1 MKITKKLLALLL
13 TVLMLFSSISCI
25 TVLAEEAA
33 EATETTTTITES
45 ATQFLYDQ
53 AYNGAIKD
61 GDTAPTKSNNKIV
74 ISQTGPWR
82 VAGKSPDG
90 ASYKDVG
97 YYWYRSDLDMRY
109 GYSTWS
115 YTTPFIGPAYKYG
128 DTSKKVLRASLRP
141 RSNDSGDRYNAF
153 MELYYIAEASGEYKI
168 SDGIGGFTVRESAAN
183 NYEVYV
189 TVLANGIEIFK
200 SQALSRIHRIARFED
215 QKVTLNKGD
224 KLEYRFEY
232 ITTADT
238 FSGDI
243 IIDFDPYVTL
253 LEEKVETLPT
263 LEGASPTD
271 LLYDELYNMAPTY
284 DTENSTETYN
294 TPITQSKAWRAE
306 YYEGSQWN
314 EMVYYTN
321 GGASADDATKP
332 DPNSHWLNWTYNSN
346 QYSNTQSPYIG
357 VGYWNYNM
365 ANGKALRAMLIPTHS
380 AVPVRVSYKAEYEGD
395 YTLSMAKDMLLA
407 INDEYAP
414 GLTDCTAYA
423 HVTVNGKAIWTSS
436 AITTAGDSAAFEAL
450 SFKLNKGDV
459 LAIEFSFTLN
469 EGAEAGS
476 GNIKID
482 FIPQLAVSKVY
493 PAVSGDGSVT
503 DFFYDELYNL
513 PPTGGT
519 TYNTP
524 ITQTKPW
531 RAESYSGGWQEM
543 GYYCNG
549 GADDKDATKPETY
562 THYLNW
568 TYHHSSSSNT
578 QHSLIAVRYWKQNVA
593 NPVTLTGKLS
603 PHYNGRPVRISYET
617 ELDGEYLL
625 SMLGG
630 MMRVRESNI
639 SGCKAYAYVTVNG
652 NAVWTSP
659 ALTTKG
665 QEVTFDDLKLKLL
678 EGDVLGIEFK
688 YVLDE
693 GVTKGSGAIQIDFR
707 PDFKLIRELPQL
719 EGDGEVANVFYNALE
734 PLAST
739 GKTSKAATQTA
750 VWKAQHYS
758 SSKWTNYAKYCNI
771 SKSYGGDLNWGFDRG
786 SYTQFDRMSIR
797 YKGGAV
803 ANGLYIKCEIPM
815 NFSNS
820 NYSYTH
826 RQSRIA
832 YTAER
837 DGIYSLTDKF
847 GEFIVSY
854 GALTRFDFW
863 VQVTH
868 NDAVLWKSDILAN
881 SGETAKFD
889 GVTVDMKAGDVL
901 AIEFRY
907 SKKAGVTEKIDTT
920 KINVDFAPILTYSEA
935 VKVEDKDGYTPEVAN
950 RYYAEGLTV
959 PSSVSAYINTTSAI
973 PGYIVKSDAFALSVA
988 PNGNPTVTYKNGEET
1003 KQIVFPIN
1011 VKGGWKK
1018 LGVSY
1023 DAVAKKWNC
1032 LVNDINMASV
1042 EDTEFVAGGAIDKL
1056 YIGAS
1061 DDSYNNQHFRGE
1073 IAELKFG
1080 DTAWALSDIT
1090 KETGLTLETLNVE
1103 SDCSDTFLTF
1113 KNQNYRYELY
1123 EEFAVPVNTFE
1134 AWVRLKTE
1142 YADDRSAGRLISSGL
1157 NYDPYTTISVIAG
1170 GKVQLKVVG
1179 GTSAG
1184 TVTFNT
1190 DIRSDEFVH
1199 LAITAD
1205 TVNGIYNCYINGILV
1220 DSQQSSVVIPVSPR
1234 AYLVSGDYYYN
1245 NKSVHFE
1252 GDVAGVAMFSDVR
1265 TPEEILAD
1273 MYGGTDLTDAA
1284 LLGKWSFADTEEGLI
1299 NQNGNGNDFHPFWE
1313 TEPDE
1318 DVDESFGNYSTF
1330 VLIPDTQ
1337 NFTQNQGAE
1346 GLAKISNWILNNKDT
1361 ENIVGVIGLGDI
1373 VNIDKELGQWQ
1384 AAQQGLLG
1392 YPDDK
1397 GVTVTEG
1404 LPGNVPFLFIQGNHD
1419 IGKATTDAEG
1429 NTVYRNTTNLNTYFP
1444 FEDLKDNFD
1453 GYFEEGKVDNIY
1465 ILTEDD
1471 KGNKYMLLGLEFH
1484 PRNEVLDW
1492 ANEVVAAHP
1501 DYNVIVSTHGY
1512 QSYNY
1517 TTDEQ
1522 VYISSTSD
1530 DYLNILGENNNPGN
1544 QIWEKFVKNHKNII
1558 MVACGHVYHEDI
1570 FVTTKQGVNGNTVI
1584 EMIANG
1590 QTTDVQM
1597 RMSGSVVILR
1607 VSEDGTKANVQY
1619 YSPVS
1624 GQYLKDLNQF
1634 NMDWH
1639 LIEDEVANIGGESFS
1654 DLQDAVDAAE
1664 DNDVIEIVADIE
1676 VSGSLTIDKAVTI
1689 KLGADK
1695 VLKANGGSIKVNA
1708 YTVITGDGSFTSLD
1722 GENPFDIAEGA
1733 KLYVEGGS
1741 FTGWNPATKGNDF
1754 VTDGFGVKAENGTFT
1769 VAASDIVADMDND
1782 GNHSITDVAA
1792 LRAHMMGV
1800 TGTDYRDVNGDGL
1813 YDARDMVRSK
1823 RVLAG
1828 LYNTIATSEEL
1839 VAAMENGGNHIL
1851 VKDLTVSD
1859 TSVIVPAGVEAT
1871 LDLNGNS
1878 INGTFNVPEKET
1890 YTSADN
1896 RILFD
1901 VKGALTINGEGAIDL
1916 TVTGGDMGWSAM
1928 SVAVLANGGD
1938 VTINDATVHNESV
1951 TAMAYA
1957 LDTNPWGPN
1966 GDTVEVVLNNVDIAS
1981 SYLTVRV
1988 RDGGPSLVRLTA
2000 TDSHFGYLYEGY
2012 NYLGYIWYQENDND
2026 YGTAVEVVLDN
2037 CEVDTRYISTEY
2049 LSVLRYADNAE
2060 EAQAAIDNAVAGDTI
2075 VLKEGVNYG
2084 TLVFGQNADSRVV
2097 DISDLGGDAAGNE
2110 HYSKYENITILGN
2123 GAIVDQIDFKVGWI
2137 DGTEGASYVD
2147 IKNLTVK
2154 GVNFS
2159 GEKTAF
2165 NMESGKGGFL
2175 GIDGLTITDC
2185 SMNDAD
2191 GDDRFVFQQITGYK
2205 ELNDKTAN
2213 EYVMTTGV
2221 KNLTITECEVT
2232 GAYMVIESRAMENLT
2247 ITNNTFTGIKARD
2260 MLITSDVTNHP
2271 DIAYI
2276 GTITITGNTSS
2287 YGEERFVRASVNGDV
2302 EMIITDNTINSYL
2315 GADGDYIK
2323 ISGATGTVTVED
2335 NSITYGSAVSA
2346 QAALDVATNGS
2357 VITLV
2362 PGVDYGTLYLRQSD
2376 LSVSVDT
2383 SDWAGD
2389 GDVERYRKIE
2399 GVTIIGNG
2407 AIVDA
2412 IVTESL
2418 LYAPDGNQHSN
2429 SADMPHLASY
2439 IEIKDLVIDGI
2450 NFTGSAANAISFTNH
2465 VSVDGVTISNCTMTD
2480 DGNSRLFFTDIGS
2493 NNTYTDKT
2501 TGEIIMVTGLKNIS
2515 IIGCEVTGAHMV
2527 AEFRGTENITITGNT
2542 SSGIKA
2548 RDYLL
2553 SGSGYS
2559 GEIVISGNTSS
2570 YGEERF
2576 VRMSGADNATVVIEN
2591 NIINNY
2597 LGADP
2602 DPIKVTIT
2610 GDVNITDDVATNNTI
2625 TTAN

>member
-33 EATETTTTITES
+33 EATETATTITES

-53 AYNGAIKD
+53 AYNGAIAE

-109 GYSTWS
+109 GFSTWS

-153 MELYYIAEASGEYKI
+153 MELYYIAEASGEYQL
-168 SDGIGGFTVRESAAN
+168 SDGIGGFTVRESAAS

-332 DPNSHWLNWTYNSN
+332 DSNTNQMNWTYNSTDS
-346 QYSNTQSPYIG
+346 SNTLSSVIG
-357 VGYWNYNM
+357 VGYWNYDM
-365 ANGKALRAMLIPTHS
+365 ANGKTLRAMLNPAHS
-380 AVPVRVSYKAEYEGD
+380 SLPVRISYKAEYEGD
-395 YTLSMAKDMLLA
+395 YNLSMLGDTLLA
-407 INDEYAP
+407 VD
-414 GLTDCTAYA
+414 GTLTDCEAFA
-423 HVTVNGKAIWTSS
+423 SVTVNGKAIWTSS

-476 GNIKID
+476 GSIAID
-482 FIPQLAVSKVY
+482 FIPQLTVSKVY
-493 PAVSGDGSVT
+493 PAVKGDGEIAQLLYDALDLLPASGTNTSAATTQTAAWRAQLYRDSKWQDLGSYSNHSKSYSASLDWGYDDGSYSQT
-503 DFFYDELYNL
+503 DRLYIKYKDNNKDNGL
-513 PPTGGT
+513 VVYSAIPMTRWNMKQMRLAYTVETAGVYTLTDRLGGFTVTGGALRVFD
-519 TYNTP
+519 YWVQ
-524 ITQTKPW
+524 ITHNGSVVWKSDILANKDETAPFSGLTLNIEEGDTVAIEF
-531 RAESYSGGWQEM
+531 RYSKK
-543 GYYCNG
+543 
-549 GADDKDATKPETY
+549 ADATETY
-562 THYLNW
+562 DDTKM
-568 TYHHSSSSNT
+568 TVSF
-578 QHSLIAVRYWKQNVA
+578 A
-593 NPVTLTGKLS
+593 PVF
-603 PHYNGRPVRISYET
+603 
-617 ELDGEYLL
+617 
-625 SMLGG
+625 
-630 MMRVRESNI
+630 
-639 SGCKAYAYVTVNG
+639 
-652 NAVWTSP
+652 
-659 ALTTKG
+659 
-665 QEVTFDDLKLKLL
+665 TFVK
-678 EGDVLGIEFK
+678 
-688 YVLDE
+688 
-693 GVTKGSGAIQIDFR
+693 
-707 PDFKLIRELPQL
+707 ELPQL
-719 EGDGEVANVFYNALE
+719 EGDGEVAEVLYNALDKFD
-734 PLAST
+734 AS
-739 GKTSKAATQTA
+739 GSNKSVAATQSCIWRMQA
-750 VWKAQHYS
+750 YS
-758 SSKWTNYAKYCNI
+758 SSKWSDLTHLSNH
-771 SKSYGGDLNWGFDRG
+771 SKVYTGSLNWGFDRG
-786 SYTQFDRMSIR
+786 SYSQHDRISIR
-797 YKGGAV
+797 YKNSNT
-803 ANGLYIKCEIPM
+803 ANGLYVKAEFPT
-815 NFSNS
+815 NRS
-820 NYSYTH
+820 TTKD
-826 RQSRIA
+826 SRLC
-832 YTAER
+832 YTAEF
-837 DGIYSLTDKF
+837 DGIYNLTDKF
-847 GEFIVSY
+847 GKFIVAQRKS
-854 GALTRFDFW
+854 GNFNFW
-863 VQVTH
+863 IQITH
-868 NDAVLWKSDILAN
+868 NGTVLWKTDYLSTTGQEIP
-881 SGETAKFD
+881 FD
-889 GVTVDMKAGDVL
+889 GITLEMKKGDIL
-901 AIEFRY
+901 AIEFKQ
-907 SKKAGVTEKIDTT
+907 SKISSGSYDSARTFL
-920 KINVDFAPILTYSEA
+920 DFAPVLSYSEA
-935 VKVEDKDGYTPEVAN
+935 VEVEDKDGYTPEVAN

-1023 DAVAKKWNC
+1023 DATAKKWNC

-1042 EDTEFVAGGAIDKL
+1042 EDTEFVSGGAIDKL

-1080 DTAWALSDIT
+1080 DTSWTLADIT

-1113 KNQNYRYELY
+1113 KNHNYRYELY

-1205 TVNGIYNCYINGILV
+1205 TVNGVYNCYINGILV

-1245 NKSVHFE
+1245 NKSVNFE

-1265 TPEEILAD
+1265 TAEEILAD

-1337 NFTQNQGAE
+1337 NFTQSQGAE

-1373 VNIDKELGQWQ
+1373 TNDNSASQWK

-1392 YPDDK
+1392 YANDK
-1397 GVTVTEG
+1397 GATVTEG
-1404 LPGNVPFLFIQGNHD
+1404 LSDNIPFLFIQGNHD
-1419 IGKATTDAEG
+1419 IGAATTDADG

-1471 KGNKYMLLGLEFH
+1471 KGNKYMLLGLEFQ
-1484 PRNEVLDW
+1484 PRDEVLDW

-1522 VYISSTSD
+1522 YYITGNGYTSIVGT
-1530 DYLNILGENNNPGN
+1530 NSNNGDM
-1544 QIWEKFVKNHKNII
+1544 IWEKFAKNHKNII

-1570 FVTTKQGVNGNTVI
+1570 FVTTNTGVNGNTVI
-1584 EMIANG
+1584 EMIANA

-1597 RMSGSVVILR
+1597 RMSGTIVLLR

-1654 DLQDAVDAAE
+1654 DLQGAVDAAE
-1664 DNDVIEIVADIE
+1664 DNDIIEITADIE
-1676 VSGSLTIDKAVTI
+1676 ISGSLTIDKAVTI

-1708 YTVITGDGSFTSLD
+1708 DTVITGDGSFTSLD

-1782 GNHSITDVAA
+1782 GNHSVTDVAA
-1792 LRAHMMGV
+1792 LRAHMMGA
-1800 TGTDYRDVNGDGL
+1800 DLSDFRDVNGDGV
-1813 YDARDMVRSK
+1813 YDARDIVRSK

-1871 LDLNGNS
+1871 LDLNGNT

-1901 VKGALTINGEGAIDL
+1901 VKGTLTINGEGAIDL

-1966 GDTVEVVLNNVDIAS
+1966 GDTVEVVLNNVDLAS

-2012 NYLGYIWYQENDND
+2012 NYLGYIWYQENDNN

-2075 VLKEGVNYG
+2075 VLKEGVDYG

-2097 DISDLGGDAAGNE
+2097 DISELGGDAAGNE

-2165 NMESGKGGFL
+2165 NMESSKGGFL

-2260 MLITSDVTNHP
+2260 MLITSDTTNYP
-2271 DIAYI
+2271 TIGYT
-2276 GTITITGNTSS
+2276 GTITVTGNTSS

-2346 QAALDVATNGS
+2346 QAALDVAKDGDTIYLSEAINYGDLVIRINEQSELVDDYYYYMDNYDSSYYGKADWQYAKRVINDLTITGVEGAIINSLTVTAACTTDKNVLGTRNNMFEINNLTISNITTADGFHFNVSDVTVAVSETETILAPHIKLDGLTIHNCKTTVGGSTDKTIGRKLLGIANTGS
-2357 VITLV
+2357 VSNAKNIVVTDCIV
-2362 PGVDYGTLYLRQSD
+2362 TDMYQGVYI
-2376 LSVSVDT
+2376 VD
-2383 SDWAGD
+2383 GENVR
-2389 GDVERYRKIE
+2389 VEGNSFSGLAHNSIHVNE
-2399 GVTIIGNG
+2399 FCSGNIAIIGNNIDNV
-2407 AIVDA
+2407 ADRPIR
-2412 IVTESL
+2412 
-2418 LYAPDGNQHSN
+2418 LYGV
-2429 SADMPHLASY
+2429 AS
-2439 IEIKDLVIDGI
+2439 G
-2450 NFTGSAANAISFTNH
+2450 T
-2465 VSVDGVTISNCTMTD
+2465 VTI
-2480 DGNSRLFFTDIGS
+2480 
-2493 NNTYTDKT
+2493 
-2501 TGEIIMVTGLKNIS
+2501 E
-2515 IIGCEVTGAHMV
+2515 
-2527 AEFRGTENITITGNT
+2527 
-2542 SSGIKA
+2542 
-2548 RDYLL
+2548 
-2553 SGSGYS
+2553 
-2559 GEIVISGNTSS
+2559 
-2570 YGEERF
+2570 
-2576 VRMSGADNATVVIEN
+2576 
-2591 NIINNY
+2591 
-2597 LGADP
+2597 
-2602 DPIKVTIT
+2602 
-2610 GDVNITDDVATNNTI
+2610 NNTI
-2625 TTAN
+2625 TNSEGDNGQFFKSGNMGAELIWNNNTADGVEIVLSTSGTDIIGTKSAE